1 MITAAHARISAW
13 VDAHSWKC
21 RGECKKV
28 LPVTRVFFKPSQ
40 ARRGFDST
48 CRECRNAQ
56 MRVWRNTRDAD
67 AGRRPWPKGRAKQT
81 RRALEDLLVYAQGR
95 TYPSNSE
102 RVTIVLLVEGFLR
115 DEVE

>member
-56 MRVWRNTRDAD
+56 MREWRHARDAD

-81 RRALEDLLVYAQGR
+81 RRVLEDFVGYYRGMSSLGDQELNLLTELIRGYL
-95 TYPSNSE
+95 SE
-102 RVTIVLLVEGFLR
+102 GT
-115 DEVE
+115 